1 VSHGVARAVSAEAG
15 RRIRAPAQ
23 RVWHLLSRLESHP
36 RYATLWFAADVLER
50 SPGSALVEF
59 RGFFGGLPLTS
70 VQRLT
75 LRAPA
80 RIEFRQVRGELR
92 ELTGAYILTD
102 AGGEV
107 DLTIQIAVDAGIPLF
122 SDAAVQ
128 QILTTHLD
136 GTLSRLKAA
145 AERDLVRLI
154 PRRPRLAEAI
164 STGEASAGET
174 PVAAESGEEAEA
186 IAGTEPAA
194 QGVTDRGAAPESTA
208 VTGGPRPGRRGRRRR
223 RRRGRR
229 REGTGTPGTPRPA
242 SPAPSDATL

>member
-1 VSHGVARAVSAEAG
+1 VSHGVARAVSAEAT

-70 VQRLT
+70 VQRLA

-92 ELTGAYILTD
+92 ELTGAYILKD

-107 DLTIQIAVDAGIPLF
+107 DLTIQIVVDAGIPFF

-128 QILTTHLD
+128 QILITHLD

-154 PRRPRLAEAI
+154 PRRPRLAEAA
-164 STGEASAGET
+164 STDETSA
-174 PVAAESGEEAEA
+174 GEEAEPV
-186 IAGTEPAA
+186 AGTAPATETA
-194 QGVTDRGAAPESTA
+194 GARGAAPESGA
-208 VTGGPRPGRRGRRRR
+208 AGDESRPSRRGRRRR

-229 REGTGTPGTPRPA
+229 RDGGGTPAPRPA
-242 SPAPSDATL
+242 TPAPSDATL

>member
-1 VSHGVARAVSAEAG
+1 MSHGVARVVSAEAG
-15 RRIRAPAQ
+15 RRIRAPVQ

-75 LRAPA
+75 LRAPT

-92 ELTGAYILTD
+92 QVTGAYVLTD
-102 AGGEV
+102 TGGEV
-107 DLTIQIAVDAGIPLF
+107 DLTIQIAVDAGISLF

-128 QILTTHLD
+128 QILTAHLD
-136 GTLSRLKAA
+136 RTLSRLKAA

-154 PRRPRLAEAI
+154 PRRSRLAEAV
-164 STGEASAGET
+164 SASEAAAGET
-174 PVAAESGEEAEA
+174 PAATEAGDEDEA
-186 IAGTEPAA
+186 IAGAEPAA
-194 QGVTDRGAAPESTA
+194 GATASRGVTPQSPAAGGERRGD
-208 VTGGPRPGRRGRRRR
+208 RRGRRRR
-223 RRRGRR
+223 RRRPRR
-229 REGTGTPGTPRPA
+229 RDGTGTPG
-242 SPAPSDATL
+242 SS